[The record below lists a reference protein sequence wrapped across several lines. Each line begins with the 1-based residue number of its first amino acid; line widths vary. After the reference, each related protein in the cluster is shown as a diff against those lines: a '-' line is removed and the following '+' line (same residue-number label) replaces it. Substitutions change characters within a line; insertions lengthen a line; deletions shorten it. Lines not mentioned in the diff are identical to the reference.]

1 MRDRPIII
9 LFLLA
14 LATSLM
20 VSNATFAQEKQT
32 AALAPMGALGE
43 LNEIEKRIIF
53 NSLQESLSKY
63 YTLTSQKMYEKAEE
77 EAFLVMDADECTEDQ
92 CIAIIQ
98 EFLQVEYFFMF
109 EILQSGN
116 FQQMKITRVDIDGNR
131 DVRTTTCEDCNISKT
146 NSKVDKLV
154 QSVFKEF
161 EIQKENVAVIQGT
174 PTSQEAG
181 ASAYWEMIKDSNDKN
196 KYKDFVNRFPNSSIR
211 PVAQMKLDE
220 IIQKEKALADKKLAE
235 QKSRR
240 EEEKR
245 RKEEERKKKR
255 IQKAKQKEFQTY
267 WDARKCKSEPPYYR
281 SLNNYYGAELFLIY
295 RPYGVNR
302 MSGELVDSSEEA
314 DRLDKKNNLIPGGS
328 GGNVDYI
335 RWPGLMSLPFTL
347 LGYTTSVL
355 SNTGCYETNKNN
367 NVAKKFIKFN
377 KLVMQEEFSK
387 GKGDH
392 LDALY
397 SILGCTHS
405 VKDDLNKLIKMNYE
419 TIYNKST
426 YPEIEARSIMFEVN
440 KIINSDP
447 WLMGNCSGYSPV
459 NVVAT
464 RESEYKGINW

>member
-1 MRDRPIII
+1 MKQILII
-9 LFLLA
+9 LSFLLS

-20 VSNATFAQEKQT
+20 VSNVTFAQEKPT

-43 LNEIEKRIIF
+43 LDEIEKRIIF

-77 EAFLVMDADECTEDQ
+77 QAFQEMDADECTEDQ

-98 EFLQVEYFFMF
+98 ELLQVEYFFMF

-146 NSKVDKLV
+146 NSKVDELL

-161 EIQKENVAVIQGT
+161 TIEKEIVAVTQAR
-174 PTSQEAG
+174 PAASQETG
-181 ASAYWEMIKDSNDKN
+181 ASAYWEEIKDSNDKN
-196 KYKDFVNRFPNSSIR
+196 KYKDFINRFPNSSIR
-211 PVAQMKLDE
+211 PVAQIKLDE
-220 IIQKEKALADKKLAE
+220 IIQKEKTLADKKLAE
-235 QKSRR
+235 QKRR
-240 EEEKR
+240 E
-245 RKEEERKKKR
+245 EEERKKKGKR
-255 IQKAKQKEFQTY
+255 TVLMKEFQTY
-267 WDARKCKSEPPYYR
+267 WDAKKCKTESPFDR
-281 SLNNYYGAELFLIY
+281 SFENFYTAEQFIIF

-302 MSGELVDSSEEA
+302 MNGKLVESSEEA
-314 DRLDKKNNLIPGGS
+314 DRLEKNNNLVGGTEDS
-328 GGNVDYI
+328 EYMKYF
-335 RWPGLMSLPFTL
+335 RWPALLLIHMSTLPA
-347 LGYTTSVL
+347 YTSSVS
-355 SNTGCYETNKNN
+355 SNTECYETNKQNS
-367 NVAKKFIKFN
+367 VAKRFIKFN

-440 KIINSDP
+440 KIINSEP
-447 WLMGNCSGYSPV
+447 WLAGNCNGYSPV
-459 NVVAT
+459 NVVAS
-464 RESEYKGINW
+464 RESEFFGIL

>member
-1 MRDRPIII
+1 MRLRPIII

-77 EAFLVMDADECTEDQ
+77 EAFQVMDADECTEDQ

-98 EFLQVEYFFMF
+98 ELLQVEYFFMF

-131 DVRTTTCEDCNISKT
+131 DVRTATCEDCNISKT
-146 NSKVDKLV
+146 NSKVDDLV

-174 PTSQEAG
+174 PTSQETG
-181 ASAYWEMIKDSNDKN
+181 ASAYWEEIKDSNDKN

-235 QKSRR
+235 QKRRR
-240 EEEKR
+240 E
-245 RKEEERKKKR
+245 EEERKKKEKHAA
-255 IQKAKQKEFQTY
+255 IEKEFGPY
-267 WDARKCKSEPPYYR
+267 WDKKQCKTR
-281 SLNNYYGAELFLIY
+281 SADNYYLAERMLFT

-302 MSGELVDSSEEA
+302 KTGKLVDNLGEHN
-314 DRLDKKNNLIPGGS
+314 RLNKENNLLGS
-328 GGNVDYI
+328 DGSDARI
-335 RWPGLMSLPFTL
+335 LRWLSITSSPYVV
-347 LGYTTSVL
+347 LGYGFSFT
-355 SNTGCYETNKNN
+355 SNTYCYETNKQNR
-367 NVAKKFIKFN
+367 VAIKFIKFN
-377 KLVMQEEFSK
+377 KLFMQEEFSK

-405 VKDDLNKLIKMNYE
+405 VKDELNKLIKINYAKM
-419 TIYNKST
+419 YNKST

-447 WLMGNCSGYSPV
+447 WLMGHCNGYSPV

-464 RESEYKGINW
+464 RESEYLGRL